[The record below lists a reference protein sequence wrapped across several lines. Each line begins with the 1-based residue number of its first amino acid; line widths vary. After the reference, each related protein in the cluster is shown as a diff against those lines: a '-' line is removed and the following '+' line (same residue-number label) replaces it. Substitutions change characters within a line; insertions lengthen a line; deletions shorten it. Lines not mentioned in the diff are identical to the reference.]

1 MRGFGEEVGSG
12 NALVLFAGDEDLAV
26 AEQHRMELVAVRIR
40 HGGDFAEAAAG
51 DRKDVHSIRVAR
63 YRDDASGSE
72 QISRGEI
79 DQREITAADRHAR
92 SGKPD
97 LGRSRG
103 QGYGQKKGS
112 DQKGQRLRLT

>member
-1 MRGFGEEVGSG
+1 MCGFREEVVSG
-12 NALVLFAGDEDLAV
+12 NAIVLFAGDEDLAV

-40 HGGDFAEAAAG
+40 HGGGFAEASAG

-63 YRDDASGSE
+63 YRDDASGGE

-79 DQREITAADRHAR
+79 NQREIAAADRHAR

-97 LGRSRG
+97 LGRSRR
-103 QGYGQKKGS
+103 QRYGQKSS